1 LKAVKAVKVASRQS
15 GFTLIELL
23 VVISILG
30 ILAAL
35 AVPALKNLGKSNI
48 TVSASA
54 QLLGDVGYARQLALS
69 QRTTVYMVFV
79 PTNFWNNAVWLGS
92 LTFDQRTAATNLCD
106 KQLTGYTFIAYGA
119 AGDQPGRHAWH
130 YLAPWRALPEGTFIA
145 LQKFAGTNTIV
156 DQITGASYP
165 IAQFNYT
172 TTIPFPTETSP
183 VTPSTPALPYI
194 AFNYRGQLTDGQNL
208 AGRDE
213 YIPLARGSVSPA
225 IDPSTKAFLLLP
237 SPQGSPSVSEVPPGN
252 SASSSFN
259 LIDIDPLTGRATL
272 RFQKV
277 Q

>member
-1 LKAVKAVKVASRQS
+1 
-15 GFTLIELL
+15 
-23 VVISILG
+23 
-30 ILAAL
+30 
-35 AVPALKNLGKSNI
+35 
-48 TVSASA
+48 
-54 QLLGDVGYARQLALS
+54 
-69 QRTTVYMVFV
+69 MVFV

-106 KQLTGYTFIAYGA
+106 KQLTGYTFIANGA
-119 AGDQPGRHAWH
+119 AGDQPGRHVWH

-145 LQKFAGTNTIV
+145 QWKFGPQYVTNIIN
-156 DQITGASYP
+156 QIYP
-165 IAQFNYT
+165 VRGFNT
-172 TTIPFPTETSP
+172 TTNIPFPTEASP

-225 IDPSTKAFLLLP
+225 IDPSTKVFLLPIPP
-237 SPQGSPSVSEVPPGN
+237 SPGSPSVSEMPPGN